1 MPQLMPAPK
10 ARQIF
15 RRTAKDRIVGR
26 ALRLISAAA
35 ALTVLSGCQGIVSSP
50 TLSQVRVIDTSPDA
64 PGIDVYQNNLPLIYN
79 LGFGTITSYV
89 PTDPATYT
97 ISTKV
102 NGSSQVLTSGKATF
116 VASKQYTILLGNV
129 AASLEQTTLLDQSQA
144 APTGQIA
151 LRFLDQATRVGAMD
165 VYLVPAGAKFTSVT
179 PLVTNMTFGI
189 NTGYLNVP
197 TGTYTIV
204 LVPTGTIPTSSTI
217 ATYTGP
223 QVTYTG
229 GSASTIILIDQQLVT
244 TPGLQVI
251 TATDFTSPTA
261 TS

>member
-1 MPQLMPAPK
+1 MPQLMPAPE
-10 ARQIF
+10 AR
-15 RRTAKDRIVGR
+15 RSLKGRIAGN
-26 ALRLISAAA
+26 ALRLVSVAIAITA
-35 ALTVLSGCQGIVSSP
+35 LSGCQGIVSSP

-64 PGIDVYQNNLPLIYN
+64 PGIDVYLNNSALVYN

-89 PTDPATYT
+89 PADPNTYT
-97 ISTKV
+97 ITTKV

-116 VASKQYTILLGNV
+116 ATSKQYTILLGNI
-129 AASLEQTTLLDQSQA
+129 AANLQQSTITDQGQA

-151 LRFLDQATRVGAMD
+151 MRFLDQATRVGAMD
-165 VYLVPAGAKFTSVT
+165 IYLVPAGAKFTSVT
-179 PLVTNMTFGI
+179 PIVTNITFGT

-204 LVPTGTIPTSSTI
+204 LVPTGTVPTSSTI
-217 ATYTGP
+217 ATYTGA
-223 QVTYTG
+223 QITYTG
-229 GSASTIILIDQQLVT
+229 GSATTVILIDQQLVT

-251 TATDFTSPTA
+251 MATDFISPTA

>member
-1 MPQLMPAPK
+1 MAQLMPAPE
-10 ARQIF
+10 ARRSF
-15 RRTAKDRIVGR
+15 NFTVKGRIVGR
-26 ALRLISAAA
+26 ALRMASAAVA
-35 ALTVLSGCQGIVSSP
+35 MTVLSGCQGIVSSP

-64 PGIDVYQNNLPLIYN
+64 PGIDVYMNNSPLIYN

-89 PTDPATYT
+89 PADPATYS
-97 ISTKV
+97 IATKV

-116 VASKQYTILLGNV
+116 VASKQYTVLLGNV
-129 AASLEQTTLLDQSQA
+129 AANLEQTTLVDQGQA

-179 PLVTNMTFGI
+179 PIATNMVFGT

-204 LVPTGTIPTSSTI
+204 LVPAGTIPTSSTI
-217 ATYTGP
+217 ATYTGA
-223 QVTYTG
+223 QIIYTG
-229 GSASTIILIDQQLVT
+229 GSATTVILIDQQLVT

-251 TATDFTSPTA
+251 MATDFTSPTA